1 MTREMKK
8 KKKLANFVKVFGKKG
23 HFIKH
28 KPLIL
33 EKSEDLLGFQSLPEE
48 CSPSGSDTST

>member
-1 MTREMKK
+1 M
-8 KKKLANFVKVFGKKG
+8 ANFIKAFDKKG

>member
-1 MTREMKK
+1 M
-8 KKKLANFVKVFGKKG
+8 ANFVKAFVQKG
-23 HFIKH
+23 RFIKQ

-33 EKSEDLLGFQSLPEE
+33 EKSEDPLGFQSLPEE